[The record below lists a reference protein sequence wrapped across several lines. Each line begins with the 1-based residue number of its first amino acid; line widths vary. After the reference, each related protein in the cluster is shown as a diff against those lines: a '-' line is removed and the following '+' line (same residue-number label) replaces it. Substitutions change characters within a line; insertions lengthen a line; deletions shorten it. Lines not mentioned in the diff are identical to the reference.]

1 MLERIV
7 GCLLSTDALEGVYRC
22 RTCTRDMFLIYVD
35 VHVSVHSPLHI
46 RMLYWDSEESL
57 EIPVLTRLTNS
68 NA

>member
-1 MLERIV
+1 MLERTV
-7 GCLLSTDALEGVYRC
+7 GCLLSTNAFEAVYRC

-35 VHVSVHSPLHI
+35 VHVSVHSHIHI
-46 RMLYWDSEESL
+46 RMLHWDSEESL